1 MAYMICSSD
10 IVLYDHILFAIIS
23 DQNSDQNS
31 GVTMGRATLA
41 LTDKSLK
48 ELSAVDV
55 NQNSI
60 SHKDPGISGSLIA
73 KRRVLQSEILVV
85 FFFRNQ
91 SSGYDQTRQIGVWAG
106 AGRNKNDY
114 GITLKQALAIYRE
127 WGEIAKNHP
136 DIKAYFEA
144 QELQQKQAEEQIAR
158 LAEIE
163 ARKGTVAHLLE
174 AYRSSLEGR
183 HAYRETESVFR
194 RLPQDFLSLY
204 AKDVKPEN
212 VTKIISDYLKAPPA
226 GGGIGN
232 TSKTNAS
239 ANKRVTGDKLRRYL
253 QAAFNFG
260 MQADNDPLHHVQSG
274 KIFDI
279 NYNPAAAVK
288 CIDPDNANT
297 RALTHDELR
306 FLLEEINK
314 LSMLNRALALV
325 HVYFGGQRIQQ
336 LFKVTWADINEKSI
350 LLIDKKGKGK
360 TNKTSEHVLPITPRI
375 QEIMSPFYAVNKEA
389 LGPFSLNGRILVNPC
404 TMSDLFVSLNN
415 SLIAQGKALKFSAKN
430 IRVTCETYLSS
441 QGVDKQKR
449 AWLLSHGRSGVQ
461 DKHYDRYDHWQENFD
476 LLVMW
481 QGYLDSL

>member
-1 MAYMICSSD
+1 MA
-10 IVLYDHILFAIIS
+10 
-23 DQNSDQNS
+23 
-31 GVTMGRATLA
+31 RATLA
-41 LTDKSLK
+41 LTEKSLK
-48 ELSAVDV
+48 ELIAESSERA
-55 NQNSI
+55 SI

-73 KRRVLQSEILVV
+73 KRRILQNEILVV

-106 AGRNKNDY
+106 AGRNKSDY
-114 GITLKQALAIYRE
+114 GITLKQALTIYRE

-144 QELQQKQAEEQIAR
+144 QELQQKQANEQAAR

-174 AYRSSLEGR
+174 AYRASLEGR

-194 RLPQDFLSLY
+194 RLPDSFLNLY

-212 VTKIISDYLKAPPA
+212 ITKIISDYLKAPPT

-274 KIFDI
+274 RIFDI

-288 CIDPDNANT
+288 RIDPDNANT
-297 RALTHDELR
+297 RSLTNNEMR
-306 FLLEEINK
+306 FLLEETNK
-314 LSMLNRALALV
+314 LSPLNKSLALT
-325 HVYFGGQRIQQ
+325 HIYFGGQRIQQ
-336 LFKVTWADINEKSI
+336 LFKVEWANIDDKGII
-350 LLIDKKGKGK
+350 LIDTKGKGK
-360 TNKTSEHVLPITPRI
+360 TNKTSEHLLPITPRMR
-375 QEIMSPFYAVNKEA
+375 EILSLFYMANRQA
-389 LGPFSLNGRILVNPC
+389 LGPFSLNGRTLVNPG
-404 TMSDLFVSLNN
+404 TITDLFVSLNN
-415 SLIAQGKALKFSAKN
+415 SLIKQGKAEKFSAKN

-449 AWLLSHGRSGVQ
+449 AWLLSHGRTGVQ
-461 DKHYDRYDHWQENFD
+461 DKHYDRYDHWQEKFD
-476 LLVMW
+476 LLVIW
-481 QGYLDSL
+481 QRYLDLL

>member
-1 MAYMICSSD
+1 MA
-10 IVLYDHILFAIIS
+10 
-23 DQNSDQNS
+23 
-31 GVTMGRATLA
+31 RATLA
-41 LTDKSLK
+41 LTEKSLK
-48 ELSAVDV
+48 ELIAESSNRA
-55 NQNSI
+55 SI

-106 AGRNKNDY
+106 AGRNKSDY
-114 GITLKQALAIYRE
+114 GVTLKEALAIYRE

-144 QELQQKQAEEQIAR
+144 QELRQKQADEHAAK

-174 AYRSSLEGR
+174 AYRISLEGR

-194 RLPQDFLSLY
+194 RLPDSFLSLY

-212 VTKIISDYLKAPPA
+212 ITKIISDYLKAPPT

-232 TSKTNAS
+232 VSKTNAS

-288 CIDPDNANT
+288 RIDPDNANT
-297 RALTHDELR
+297 RALTQDELR

-314 LSMLNRALALV
+314 LSMLNKALALV

-360 TNKTSEHVLPITPRI
+360 TNKTSEHVLPITPRM
-375 QEIMSPFYAVNKEA
+375 QEIMSPFYSVNKEV
-389 LGPFSLNGRILVNPC
+389 LGPFSLNGRILVNPG
-404 TMSDLFVSLNN
+404 TMTDLFVSLNN
-415 SLIAQGKALKFSAKN
+415 SLITQGRALKFSAKN

-449 AWLLSHGRSGVQ
+449 AWLLSHGRTGVGFVAQ
-461 DKHYDRYDHWQENFD
+461 MAKD
-476 LLVMW
+476 
-481 QGYLDSL
+481 